1 MDTKFNGTTVET
13 NGVRTLAGG
22 GTGAATAAAARAN
35 LGLGTAATTAASAYA
50 TAAQGAK
57 ADSALQSGA
66 AISSISGL
74 QTALDAKAAA
84 ASLAPGT
91 VANAI
96 VRASGT
102 GNNVIQGS
110 DLVIDDA
117 TTSTANNVAITN
129 QHVGQ
134 TNSSLVLT
142 PKGTGALIAG
152 PKPDGTTTGGNAR
165 GSRAVDLQTIR
176 TAITQVASGNQSTVS
191 GGGNNTASGLSST
204 ISGGSTNTASGTNST
219 VSGGTTNTASGTN
232 STVSG
237 GTTNTASSSNSVVSG
252 GRDGLADRSGMRA
265 HSAGQ
270 FAAQGDAQHG
280 IFVLRCKTTTNTAV
294 EMALDGGTTYLTIPS
309 GKVMAMKINI
319 SGVRSDGS
327 TVAHYLRQY
336 AVKNVGGTSSQVY
349 APVTIGTD
357 NISAIMGITGLALY
371 VNDTDDTFRI
381 SVTGVLSQTWRWVAI
396 VDAVEIAYGT

>member
-219 VSGGTTNTASGTN
+219 VSGGTTNTAS
-232 STVSG
+232 
-237 GTTNTASSSNSVVSG
+237 SSNSVVSG